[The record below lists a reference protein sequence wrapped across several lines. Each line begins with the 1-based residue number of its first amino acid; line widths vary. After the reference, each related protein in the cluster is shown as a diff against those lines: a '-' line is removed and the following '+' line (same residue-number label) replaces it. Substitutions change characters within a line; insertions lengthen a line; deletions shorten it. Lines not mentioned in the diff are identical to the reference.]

1 MGVESA
7 THGILACFTGV
18 IHAIVRPVG
27 VIHANRASPCG
38 MNHPY

>member
-27 VIHANRASPCG
+27 VIHANSAPLVG
-38 MNHPY
+38 